1 MDLEYELKVLFEMKR
16 LCVLY
21 IDMVSDISPN
31 ARSENPVILN
41 AIKMLSSVKDRLSHF
56 CNHSIVE
63 DLVEVRD
70 SIKMVRYCK
79 HCETNF

>member
-1 MDLEYELKVLFEMKR
+1 MDIEYEMKVLFEIKR

-21 IDMVSDISPN
+21 IDMASDISPN
-31 ARSENPVILN
+31 ARSENPVIIN
-41 AIKMLSSVKDRLSHF
+41 AIKMLASVKDRLSHF

-63 DLVEVRD
+63 ELIEVGD

>member
-1 MDLEYELKVLFEMKR
+1 MDIESEISILFEMKR

-21 IDMVSDISPN
+21 IDMSSDNS
-31 ARSENPVILN
+31 RSENPVMINVVKTL
-41 AIKMLSSVKDRLSHF
+41 ASVKDRLSHF

-63 DLVEVRD
+63 DLIEVGD
-70 SIKMVRYCK
+70 SIKRVCYCK